1 MVKAGTIDK
10 TKYDALPKVTGT
22 PVIPT
27 NEQTAKMAAELS
39 KTWTKAV
46 G

>member
-1 MVKAGTIDK
+1 
-10 TKYDALPKVTGT
+10 VTGT